1 MTDQDSEEGP
11 VATSELW
18 GRTEGSGPPTP
29 GVQPRYHSLKWLIK
43 IVRKG
48 LLPHQ
53 NCGGQ
58 KGLDPIPRGSAPL
71 SFFKMTDQDSEEGPV
86 ATSELWGR
94 TEGLDPLPRG
104 SAPLSFFKM
113 TDQDSEEGPVATSE
127 LWGRTEG
134 SGPPT
139 PGVQPRY
146 HSLKWLIKIVRKG
159 LLPHQNC
166 GGGQKGLDPLPPGFS
181 PAIIL

>member
-1 MTDQDSEEGP
+1 MAWRHYLNQCWIIVNWTLANIFQWKFNQNTAIFIEENAHENVFCEMASILSRPQWVNPKDIHFMPQALQFWSSWMTDID
-11 VATSELW
+11 
-18 GRTEGSGPPTP
+18 
-29 GVQPRYHSLKWLIK
+29 HSLKWLIK

-53 NCGGQ
+53 NCEGQ

-94 TEGLDPLPRG
+94 TEG
-104 SAPLSFFKM
+104 
-113 TDQDSEEGPVATSE
+113 
-127 LWGRTEG
+127 

-139 PGVQPRY
+139 
-146 HSLKWLIKIVRKG
+146 
-159 LLPHQNC
+159 
-166 GGGQKGLDPLPPGFS
+166 PGFS